1 MIYLKKCSFKLIKG
15 KWGLS
20 LDLRIDFSVFS
31 KMFYSLTFENI
42 PLIKVLVK
50 IMIQITIVMQQ
61 QESSKNTRK
70 KLR

>member
-15 KWGLS
+15 KWDLS

-31 KMFYSLTFENI
+31 KIFDSLTFENI

-50 IMIQITIVMQQ
+50 IMIQILNLLQ
-61 QESSKNTRK
+61 
-70 KLR
+70 

>member
-15 KWGLS
+15 KWDLS